1 MLLFLLLLFL
11 RLSLFLRFMARVA
24 VWGALQRTAIVD
36 VAVEHRLLQ
45 VLNRQHAVGRQSDK
59 GIEDLEV
66 LAQNVSLGGY

>member
-1 MLLFLLLLFL
+1 
-11 RLSLFLRFMARVA
+11 MARVG

-59 GIEDLEV
+59 AVEDLEV
-66 LAQNVSLGGY
+66 LAENVSLGGY

>member
-11 RLSLFLRFMARVA
+11 RLSLFLRFMARVG

-59 GIEDLEV
+59 AIEDLEV